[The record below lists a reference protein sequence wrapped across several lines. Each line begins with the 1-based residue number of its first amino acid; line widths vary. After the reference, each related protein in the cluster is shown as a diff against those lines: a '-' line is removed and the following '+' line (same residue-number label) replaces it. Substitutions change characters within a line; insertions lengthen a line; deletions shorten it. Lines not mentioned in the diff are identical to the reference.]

1 MKVLEA
7 CEEELVCELSTVNAV
22 EMCKAFF
29 QACVITRDM
38 SDNFTSL
45 DHSRL
50 EPQLQI
56 RYLLRLVRMN
66 IKTDVTA
73 WGKFLI
79 LLAVLER
86 ISTTLIKKLKKP
98 MPQINE
104 GPTEVSETTSSSTDT
119 AGADASVEEEIVL
132 SHGDVGLVTELLVP
146 ISHKWEVIS
155 ISLGFQQYDI
165 ANFRKDDNKFSLS
178 NSIGCWIS
186 RDSNPTL
193 KKLMHALKSR
203 LVGAGRMAMDLE
215 KGFKEA
221 KKQSDNTKKREQ
233 FKTEQSSNFSD
244 TTLSFTISKTSYH
257 TEVADGKSTLLL
269 VQASPREA
277 ISYQWNKDGHP
288 LPNSSTY
295 SGVHDD
301 ILVVNH
307 ASQGTEGEYICC
319 VSRQGKEVCTNK
331 ITLTVLYEAAKKR
344 LINLYSAKSVIP
356 EDTWPPTASKVFINL
371 ALIKYSKDDI
381 DIIDYA
387 IRGDADDIIAKK
399 EEVEYKEVFGEYNSK
414 ELILLEGR
422 PGSGKTTLVHK
433 VIKDWAQGEVLA
445 KAKYLFFVTLRLL
458 NSEGRDETLSDLLQL
473 FYSNDEELKTTR
485 DYIEKNDGEGVCFV
499 IDGLDEYQ
507 PQNKKKSVIYKL
519 LDKTSLPRAMII
531 VSSRPSATPT
541 LKKDV
546 ITKQIEVFGFSK
558 QTIFKYIDNFKLGSS
573 PAGKLKEYLVSNP
586 NILDMCY
593 LPVHA
598 AMICFLFKYDQGCT
612 SCTQTKIY
620 EQFTRLI
627 IHRHLTRHNADTEL
641 PSLKELHGMPKKY
654 FDDLCRLAFN
664 MITDSKQVISPHELG
679 FQLSPCAGSHGDD
692 EYSLGL
698 VTVYHTIHLTGRH
711 QNYAFLHL
719 TFQEF
724 LAAYHIANLDTSQ
737 QMEIIEQYSKSKHM
751 RTVWTFYCG
760 LVNFQSG
767 LMRFKNLTKYIYSR
781 DILLLIRFGYES
793 QQLDVC
799 DEVVKHLNGSL
810 RFDYLVTPTDVLAIS
825 YVIAT
830 TSQPVTQLV
839 LSPQQNDDTL
849 KILLAPLS
857 QKNLHNLKNLGLS
870 PPIYG
875 EHLFMLINILKS
887 ATNLET
893 ITLRIKDFGPDEA
906 EGLVGQLKQLSS
918 LKSLDLRSTAAP
930 NSIHVLVKAL
940 SSLSNVP
947 TTLSFEDVDT
957 EGALALGSALQFH
970 TSTNLRELDLSNSN
984 IGPEGV
990 TGLANGLRCLT
1001 ALPRLTFENN
1011 EIRCDG
1017 FNSFWNAIQNL
1028 NSLETLHLSHNN
1040 IVDDDLKFLIHS
1052 NSLQHLT
1059 RLASLTLSRMNYGSD
1074 WSCLVELRHLT
1085 NIRYLNL
1092 SHNAINSDGAANLAC
1107 ALQYLTT
1114 LEGLCLT
1121 HNNIGRAGMTALSK
1135 GLLYLTNLYNLE
1147 LSHNDIGPADMTAL
1161 SKGLLYLTNLEK
1173 LDLSDNDIG
1182 PAGMTALSKG
1192 LLYLT
1197 NLRVLHL
1204 SHNDIDLE
1212 GAKAVITSLK
1222 GCPRLYLAFINRER
1236 KWHSSDG
1243 IVVQGLIS
1251 PDNTS
1256 AIADLVAAAEC
1267 ATTKRRLVLGFKTI
1281 DIPPKGQGIMQLAS
1295 HIISNV
1301 ISNWNYYTRY
1311 L

>member
-1 MKVLEA
+1 MSSLLPNEDYLVKVLEA
-7 CEEELVCELSTVNAV
+7 CEEELVCELSSVNAM

-29 QACVITRDM
+29 QACVITSDM
-38 SDNFTSL
+38 CDNFTSL

-56 RYLLRLVRMN
+56 RYLLRLVLMN

-73 WGKFLI
+73 WGKFLV
-79 LLAVLER
+79 LLDTLGG
-86 ISTTLIKKLKKP
+86 ISTTLMGKLKKP

-104 GPTEVSETTSSSTDT
+104 GPTEISESDSSSTDT
-119 AGADASVEEEIVL
+119 ACADASVEEEIVL

-146 ISHKWEVIS
+146 ISHKWEGIS
-155 ISLGFQQYDI
+155 ISLGFQENDRD
-165 ANFRKDDNKFSLS
+165 NFRSNDNKISLS

-193 KKLMHALKSR
+193 KKLMQVVSSE
-203 LVGAGRMAMDLE
+203 LVGAGRVAVDLE

-221 KKQSDNTKKREQ
+221 KKQSDNAKKQERY
-233 FKTEQSSNFSD
+233 KTAQSTSFND
-244 TTLSFTISKTSYH
+244 TTLFTICKTSYH

-277 ISYQWNKDGHP
+277 VSYQWKKADQP

-307 ASQGTEGEYICC
+307 ASQGTEGEYTCC
-319 VSRQGKEVCTNK
+319 VSRQGNEVCTNK
-331 ITLTVLYEAAKKR
+331 IILTVLYEAAKKL
-344 LINLYSAKSVIP
+344 LINLYSAKHVIP

-371 ALIKYSKDDI
+371 ALIKSSKDSM

-399 EEVEYKEVFGEYNSK
+399 EKVEYKQVFGEYNSK

-433 VIKDWAQGEVLA
+433 VIKDWAESEVLA

-458 NSEGRDETLSDLLQL
+458 NSEGRDETLSDLLEL
-473 FYSNDEELKTTR
+473 FYSNDEELKTMTDCIKR
-485 DYIEKNDGEGVCFV
+485 NDGEGLCFV

-507 PQNKKKSVIYKL
+507 PQNKKKSAIYKL

-546 ITKQIEVFGFSK
+546 ITKRIEVFGFNK
-558 QTIFKYIDNFKLGSS
+558 QQIFEYIDNFQFGSS
-573 PAGKLKEYLVSNP
+573 PACKLKEYLLSNP

-598 AMICFLFKYDQGCT
+598 AMICFLFRYDQGCT

-627 IHRHLTRHNADTEL
+627 IHRHLTRHNAGTEL
-641 PSLKELHGMPKKY
+641 PSLKELHGIPKKY

-664 MITDSKQVISPHELG
+664 MTTDSKQVISHHELG
-679 FQLSPCAGSHGDD
+679 FQMSPCAGSHGDD

-698 VTVYHTIHLTGRH
+698 VTVHYTIHLTGRH

-737 QMEIIEQYSKSKHM
+737 QMEIIGRYSKSRHM

-760 LVNFQSG
+760 LINFQSG
-767 LMRFKNLTKYIYSR
+767 LMRFKKLIKTYRRKIFFVRSNE
-781 DILLLIRFGYES
+781 LLPIRCGYES

-799 DEVVKHLNGSL
+799 DEVVKHVNGKLSFTNL
-810 RFDYLVTPTDVLAIS
+810 LTPTDLLAIG

-830 TSQPVTQLV
+830 TSQPVTT
-839 LSPQQNDDTL
+839 LSLHSLQCDDAL
-849 KILLAPLS
+849 KILLEPLS
-857 QKNLHNLKNLGLS
+857 QKILHNLKYLRLF

-875 EHLFMLINILKS
+875 KEMFMLINSLKS

-906 EGLVGQLKQLSS
+906 EYLVVQLKQLSS
-918 LKSLDLRSTAAP
+918 LRTLDLRSTAAP

-940 SSLSNVP
+940 SSLSNEP
-947 TTLSFEDVDT
+947 EITLSFEDVDT

-970 TSTNLRELDLSNSN
+970 TSTNLYQLKLSNSN

-990 TGLANGLRCLT
+990 TGLASGLRCLT
-1001 ALPRLTFENN
+1001 ALSKLTLEKN

-1017 FNSFWNAIQNL
+1017 FNSLWDGIRYL
-1028 NSLETLHLSHNN
+1028 NSLKMLRLLHNN
-1040 IVDDDLKFLIHS
+1040 IVNDDIKLLA

-1059 RLASLTLSRMNYGSD
+1059 RLSDLTLSHMNYGGG

-1085 NIRYLNL
+1085 NISELDL
-1092 SHNAINSDGAANLAC
+1092 SHNDINSDGAASLAYALRYLATIQRLNLS
-1107 ALQYLTT
+1107 Y
-1114 LEGLCLT
+1114 
-1121 HNNIGRAGMTALSK
+1121 NNIGP
-1135 GLLYLTNLYNLE
+1135 
-1147 LSHNDIGPADMTAL
+1147 D
-1161 SKGLLYLTNLEK
+1161 
-1173 LDLSDNDIG
+1173 
-1182 PAGMTALSKG
+1182 GMTALSKG

-1197 NLRVLHL
+1197 NLRRLDL

-1212 GAKAVITSLK
+1212 GAKTVITSLK
-1222 GCPRLYLAFINRER
+1222 GCHHLDLAIINTEDGWHLRHEIIVRE
-1236 KWHSSDG
+1236 
-1243 IVVQGLIS
+1243 
-1251 PDNTS
+1251 
-1256 AIADLVAAAEC
+1256 
-1267 ATTKRRLVLGFKTI
+1267 TTKRTLDLGFKII
-1281 DIPPKGQGIMQLAS
+1281 DIPAKRQIHGLFS
-1295 HIISNV
+1295 KLNRLFSKYHTL
-1301 ISNWNYYTRY
+1301 Y
-1311 L
+1311 

>member
-1 MKVLEA
+1 MSSLLPDEDYLVNVLEA
-7 CEEELVCELSTVNAV
+7 CEEELVCELSSVNAM

-29 QACVITRDM
+29 QKSVITRDM
-38 SDNFTSL
+38 CDNFTSL

-73 WGKFLI
+73 WSKFLI
-79 LLAVLER
+79 LLAILGG
-86 ISTTLIKKLKKP
+86 ISTTLMKKLKKP

-104 GPTEVSETTSSSTDT
+104 GPTEISETTSSSTVTAGADASVET

-132 SHGDVGLVTELLVP
+132 SHGDVGLVTELLDP
-146 ISHKWEVIS
+146 ISHKWERIS
-155 ISLGFQQYDI
+155 ISLGFQENDRD
-165 ANFRKDDNKFSLS
+165 NFRSDDNKISL
-178 NSIGCWIS
+178 NKSIGCWIS
-186 RDSNPTL
+186 GDSNPTL
-193 KKLMHALKSR
+193 KKLMQVVSSK
-203 LVGAGRMAMDLE
+203 LVGAGRVAVDLE

-221 KKQSDNTKKREQ
+221 KKQSNNAKKQEP
-233 FKTEQSSNFSD
+233 FKTAQSTSFSNA
-244 TTLSFTISKTSYH
+244 TLFTISKTSYH

-277 ISYQWNKDGHP
+277 MSYQWKKDSQT

-301 ILVVNH
+301 ILVTH
-307 ASQGTEGEYICC
+307 ASQGTEGEYTCC

-344 LINLYSAKSVIP
+344 LINLYLAKSVIP
-356 EDTWPPTASKVFINL
+356 EDTWPPTVSNVFINL
-371 ALIKYSKDDI
+371 ALIKSSKDCM
-381 DIIDYA
+381 DIIDYS

-399 EEVEYKEVFGEYNSK
+399 KKVEYKEVFGEYNSK

-433 VIKDWAQGEVLA
+433 VIKDWAEGEVLT

-458 NSEGRDETLSDLLQL
+458 NSEGRDETLSDLLGL
-473 FYSNDEELKTTR
+473 LYFDDEELKTMTDCIKR
-485 DYIEKNDGEGVCFV
+485 NDGEGVCFV

-546 ITKQIEVFGFSK
+546 ITKRIEVFGFSEK
-558 QTIFKYIDNFKLGSS
+558 QIFEYIDNFQFGSS
-573 PAGKLKEYLVSNP
+573 PARKLKEYLTSNP

-598 AMICFLFKYDQGCT
+598 AMICFLFRYDQGCT

-620 EQFTRLI
+620 EQFTQLI
-627 IHRHLTRHNADTEL
+627 IHRHLTRRNADTEL
-641 PSLKELHGMPKKY
+641 PSLKELHGIPKKY
-654 FDDLCRLAFN
+654 FDDLCHLAFK
-664 MITDSKQVISPHELG
+664 MTTDSKQVISHHELG
-679 FQLSPCAGSHGDD
+679 FQMSPCAGSHGDD

-737 QMEIIEQYSKSKHM
+737 QIKIIEQYSDIHM

-760 LVNFQSG
+760 LINFQSG
-767 LMRFKNLTKYIYSR
+767 LMRFKKLTKYYSHISYLMR
-781 DILLLIRFGYES
+781 DALCLIRYGYES

-799 DEVVKHLNGSL
+799 DEVVKHLNGEL
-810 RFDYLVTPTDVLAIS
+810 QFYTLLTPTDLLAIG

-830 TSQPVTQLV
+830 SSQPVTN
-839 LSPQQNDDTL
+839 LSLFSLQYDDTL
-849 KILLAPLS
+849 KLLLAQLS
-857 QKNLHNLKNLGLS
+857 EKNLHNLNTLDIYS
-870 PPIYG
+870 PIYG
-875 EHLFMLINILKS
+875 KHLFMLINILKS
-887 ATNLET
+887 ATNLDN
-893 ITLRIKDFGPDEA
+893 IALRIKDFGRDEA
-906 EGLVGQLKQLSS
+906 ECLVGPLKQLSS
-918 LKSLDLRSTAAP
+918 LRTLNLHSTAPP
-930 NSIHVLVKAL
+930 NSIHVLVKVL
-940 SSLSNVP
+940 SSFSNEP
-947 TTLSFEDVDT
+947 KIRLSFESVDT

-970 TSTNLRELDLSNSN
+970 TSTNLCELTLGNSN

-990 TGLANGLRCLT
+990 TGLVNGLRCLT
-1001 ALPRLTFENN
+1001 ALSLLSLENN

-1017 FNSFWNAIQNL
+1017 LNSLWNGLQYL
-1028 NSLETLHLSHNN
+1028 NSLEKLHLSHHNTL
-1040 IVDDDLKFLIHS
+1040 VDDDLKFLA

-1059 RLASLTLSRMNYGSD
+1059 RLSYLSLSHMNYGSD
-1074 WSCLVELRHLT
+1074 WSGLVELRHLT
-1085 NIRYLNL
+1085 NISFLDL
-1092 SHNAINSDGAANLAC
+1092 SHNDINFDGASSLAR

-1114 LEGLCLT
+1114 LETLF
-1121 HNNIGRAGMTALSK
+1121 
-1135 GLLYLTNLYNLE
+1135 
-1147 LSHNDIGPADMTAL
+1147 LSHN
-1161 SKGLLYLTNLEK
+1161 N
-1173 LDLSDNDIG
+1173 IG

-1192 LLYLT
+1192 LPHLT
-1197 NLRVLHL
+1197 NLRDLDL
-1204 SHNDIDLE
+1204 SHNVIDLE

-1222 GCPRLYLAFINRER
+1222 GCHHLDCATINNEDG
-1236 KWHSSDG
+1236 WHLWHG
-1243 IVVQGLIS
+1243 IIVHGLIS

-1256 AIADLVAAAEC
+1256 AITDLVAAAEC
-1267 ATTKRRLVLGFKTI
+1267 EETKRKLDLGFKII
-1281 DIPPKGQGIMQLAS
+1281 DIPPKRQIHRSYSKHCTLF
-1295 HIISNV
+1295 
-1301 ISNWNYYTRY
+1301 
-1311 L
+1311 

>member
-1 MKVLEA
+1 MSSLLPNEDYLVKVLEA
-7 CEEELVCELSTVNAV
+7 CEEELVCELSSVNAV
-22 EMCKAFF
+22 EMCKGFF

-38 SDNFTSL
+38 CDNFTSL

-73 WGKFLI
+73 WGKFLV
-79 LLAVLER
+79 LLDTLGG
-86 ISTTLIKKLKKP
+86 ISNTLMEKLKKP
-98 MPQINE
+98 MPQINK
-104 GPTEVSETTSSSTDT
+104 GPTEISETNSSPTDT

-132 SHGDVGLVTELLVP
+132 SHGNVGLVTELLVP
-146 ISHKWEVIS
+146 ISHKWEGIS
-155 ISLGFQQYDI
+155 ISLGFQENDRES
-165 ANFRKDDNKFSLS
+165 FRSDDNKISLS

-193 KKLMHALKSR
+193 KKLMQAVSSK
-203 LVGAGRMAMDLE
+203 LVGAGRVAVDLE

-221 KKQSDNTKKREQ
+221 KKQSDNAKKQER
-233 FKTEQSSNFSD
+233 FKTAQSTSFSD
-244 TTLSFTISKTSYH
+244 TTLSITICKTSYH

-277 ISYQWNKDGHP
+277 VSYQWKKDSQT

-307 ASQGTEGEYICC
+307 ASQGTEGEYTCC

-331 ITLTVLYEAAKKR
+331 ITLTVLYEVAKKR
-344 LINLYSAKSVIP
+344 LINLYSAKSLIP
-356 EDTWPPTASKVFINL
+356 EDTWPPTVSNVFINL
-371 ALIKYSKDDI
+371 ALIKSSKDCMDN
-381 DIIDYA
+381 IDYA

-399 EEVEYKEVFGEYNSK
+399 ERVEYKEVFGEYNSK
-414 ELILLEGR
+414 ELILLDGR

-433 VIKDWAQGEVLA
+433 VIKDWAEGEVLA

-458 NSEGRDETLSDLLQL
+458 NSEGRDETLSDLLEL
-473 FYSNDEELKTTR
+473 FYSDDEELKTMTDCIKR
-485 DYIEKNDGEGVCFV
+485 NDGEGVCFV

-519 LDKTSLPRAMII
+519 LDKNSLPRAMII

-546 ITKQIEVFGFSK
+546 VTKRIEVFGFSK
-558 QTIFKYIDNFKLGSS
+558 QQIFEYINNFEFGSS
-573 PAGKLKEYLVSNP
+573 PACKLKEYLLSNP

-598 AMICFLFKYDQGCT
+598 AMICFLFRYVQGCT

-620 EQFTRLI
+620 EQFTQLI
-627 IHRHLTRHNADTEL
+627 IHRHLTRSNADTEL
-641 PSLKELHGMPKKY
+641 PSLKELHGIPKKY
-654 FDDLCRLAFN
+654 FDDLCHLAFK
-664 MITDSKQVISPHELG
+664 MTTDSKQVISHHELG
-679 FQLSPCAGSHGDD
+679 FQMSPCAGSHGDD

-760 LVNFQSG
+760 LINFQFG
-767 LMRFKNLTKYIYSR
+767 IMRFKKLIKTYR
-781 DILLLIRFGYES
+781 DELLVMRYGYES
-793 QQLDVC
+793 QQVDVC

-810 RFDYLVTPTDVLAIS
+810 KFYTLLTPTDLLAIC

-830 TSQPVTQLV
+830 TSQPVTT
-839 LSPQQNDDTL
+839 LSLYSLQYDDTL
-849 KILLAPLS
+849 KILLAQLS
-857 QKNLHNLKNLGLS
+857 EKTIHNLLYLNLS
-870 PPIYG
+870 SPIYG

-893 ITLRIKDFGPDEA
+893 ISLRIKDFGPDEA

-918 LKSLDLRSTAAP
+918 LRSLSLISTAAP

-940 SSLSNVP
+940 SSLSNEP
-947 TTLSFEDVDT
+947 TITLSFQDVDT
-957 EGALALGSALQFH
+957 EGALALGSALQLH
-970 TSTNLRELDLSNSN
+970 TSTNLYRLYLINSN

-990 TGLANGLRCLT
+990 TGLANGLQCLT
-1001 ALPRLTFENN
+1001 KLSYLSLQNN

-1017 FNSFWNAIQNL
+1017 FNSLWNGLQYL
-1028 NSLETLHLSHNN
+1028 NSLNILGLSHNN
-1040 IVDDDLKFLIHS
+1040 IVDDDIKLLA

-1059 RLASLTLSRMNYGSD
+1059 RLTSLTLSDMNYGSD
-1074 WSCLVELRHLT
+1074 WTCLVELRHLT
-1085 NIRYLNL
+1085 NLKYLDL
-1092 SHNAINSDGAANLAC
+1092 SHNEINSDGAASLAC
-1107 ALQYLTT
+1107 ALPYLTT
-1114 LEGLCLT
+1114 LEKLSLS
-1121 HNNIGRAGMTALSK
+1121 HNNIGPDGMTALSK
-1135 GLLYLTNLYNLE
+1135 GLLYLT
-1147 LSHNDIGPADMTAL
+1147 T
-1161 SKGLLYLTNLEK
+1161 LTR
-1173 LDLSDNDIG
+1173 LD
-1182 PAGMTALSKG
+1182 
-1192 LLYLT
+1192 
-1197 NLRVLHL
+1197 L

-1212 GAKAVITSLK
+1212 GAKVVITSLK
-1222 GCPRLYLAFINRER
+1222 GCHHLDYAIINTEDER
-1236 KWHSSDG
+1236 YQG
-1243 IVVQGLIS
+1243 PAIIVHDLIS

-1256 AIADLVAAAEC
+1256 AIADLVAATEC
-1267 ATTKRRLVLGFKTI
+1267 ETTKRALHLGFKTI
-1281 DIPPKGQGIMQLAS
+1281 DIPAKKQ
-1295 HIISNV
+1295 V
-1301 ISNWNYYTRY
+1301 
-1311 L
+1311 

>member
-1 MKVLEA
+1 MSSLLPNEDYLVKVLEA
-7 CEEELVCELSTVNAV
+7 CEEELVCELSSVNAAD
-22 EMCKAFF
+22 MCKAFF

-38 SDNFTSL
+38 CDNFTSL

-50 EPQLQI
+50 EQQLQI

-73 WGKFLI
+73 WGKFLV
-79 LLAVLER
+79 LLDTLGG
-86 ISTTLIKKLKKP
+86 ISTTLMEKLKKP

-104 GPTEVSETTSSSTDT
+104 GPTEISETNSSPTDT

-146 ISHKWEVIS
+146 ISHEWEGTA
-155 ISLGFQQYDI
+155 ISLGFLKHDRE
-165 ANFRKDDNKFSLS
+165 NFRSNDNKISLS
-178 NSIGCWIS
+178 NSIECWIS
-186 RDSNPTL
+186 RDLNPTL
-193 KKLMHALKSR
+193 KKLTQVVSSK
-203 LVGAGRMAMDLE
+203 LVGAGRVAVGLE

-221 KKQSDNTKKREQ
+221 KKQSDNAKKQ
-233 FKTEQSSNFSD
+233 IPFKTAQSTSFSD
-244 TTLSFTISKTSYH
+244 TNLSISKTSYH
-257 TEVADGKSTLLL
+257 TEVDDGKSTLLL

-277 ISYQWNKDGHP
+277 VSYQWKKDDQP

-307 ASQGTEGEYICC
+307 AIQGTEGEYTCC

-331 ITLTVLYEAAKKR
+331 ITLTVLYDAAKKR
-344 LINLYSAKSVIP
+344 LLNLYSANRVIP
-356 EDTWPPTASKVFINL
+356 EDTWPPTVSKVFINL
-371 ALIKYSKDDI
+371 ALIKSSKDCM

-387 IRGDADDIIAKK
+387 IRGDADDIISKTVK
-399 EEVEYKEVFGEYNSK
+399 VEYKEVFGEYNSK

-433 VIKDWAQGEVLA
+433 VIKDWAKGEVLT

-458 NSEGRDETLSDLLQL
+458 NSEGRDETLPDLLGL
-473 FYSNDEELKTTR
+473 FYSNNEELITTR
-485 DYIEKNDGEGVCFV
+485 DCIEKNDGESVCFV

-546 ITKQIEVFGFSK
+546 VTKRIEVFGFSK
-558 QTIFKYIDNFKLGSS
+558 QQIFEYIDNFQFGSS
-573 PAGKLKEYLVSNP
+573 PADKLKEYLASNP

-598 AMICFLFKYDQGCT
+598 AMICFLFRYDQGCT

-620 EQFTRLI
+620 EQFTLLI
-627 IHRHLTRHNADTEL
+627 IHRHLTRRNADTEL
-641 PSLKELHGMPKKY
+641 PSLKELHGIPKKY
-654 FDDLCRLAFN
+654 FDDLCCLAFN
-664 MITDSKQVISPHELG
+664 MTTDSKQVISSHELG

-737 QMEIIEQYSKSKHM
+737 QMEIIEQYSESKHM
-751 RTVWTFYCG
+751 CTVWTFYCG
-760 LVNFQSG
+760 LIYFQSG
-767 LMRFKNLTKYIYSR
+767 LMRFKKLIHSFIIFMNEE
-781 DILLLIRFGYES
+781 LLLHYGYES
-793 QQLDVC
+793 QQVDVC
-799 DEVVKHLNGSL
+799 DEVVKHLNGEL
-810 RFDYLVTPTDVLAIS
+810 KFNHLLTPTDILAIG

-830 TSQPVTQLV
+830 TSQPVTV
-839 LSPQQNDDTL
+839 LSLCSLQCDTL

-857 QKNLHNLKNLGLS
+857 QKKLHNMKCLDLS
-870 PPIYG
+870 SPIYG
-875 EHLFMLINILKS
+875 KEMFMLVNILNS

-893 ITLRIKDFGPDEA
+893 IILRIKDFGPDEA
-906 EGLVGQLKQLSS
+906 EGLVGPLKQLSS
-918 LKSLDLRSTAAP
+918 LCSLDLHSTAAP
-930 NSIHVLVKAL
+930 NSIHVLVEAL
-940 SSLSNVP
+940 SSLSNEP
-947 TTLSFEDVDT
+947 TITLSFEDVDT
-957 EGALALGSALQFH
+957 EGALALGSALRFH
-970 TSTNLRELDLSNSN
+970 TSTNLYGLNLSNSN

-990 TGLANGLRCLT
+990 TGLVNSLRCLT
-1001 ALPRLTFENN
+1001 AFNNLTLNNN

-1017 FNSFWNAIQNL
+1017 FNSLWNGLQYL

-1040 IVDDDLKFLIHS
+1040 IVDDDIKFLAI
-1052 NSLQHLT
+1052 SLQHLT
-1059 RLASLTLSRMNYGSD
+1059 RLSFLTLSHMNFGSD
-1074 WSCLVELRHLT
+1074 WSCLVQLRHLT
-1085 NIRYLNL
+1085 NLVDLDL
-1092 SHNAINSDGAANLAC
+1092 SHNDINSDGAASLAC

-1114 LEGLCLT
+1114 LL
-1121 HNNIGRAGMTALSK
+1121 NLS
-1135 GLLYLTNLYNLE
+1135 
-1147 LSHNDIGPADMTAL
+1147 LSHN
-1161 SKGLLYLTNLEK
+1161 N
-1173 LDLSDNDIG
+1173 IG

-1197 NLRVLHL
+1197 NLKILNL
-1204 SHNDIDLE
+1204 SHNNIDLE

-1222 GCPRLYLAFINRER
+1222 GCHHLACDNINNEHEGYRGT
-1236 KWHSSDG
+1236 G
-1243 IVVQGLIS
+1243 IFLHDLIS

-1256 AIADLVAAAEC
+1256 AIADLVAATEC
-1267 ATTKRRLVLGFKTI
+1267 EEYWTWVTREYAFHQI
-1281 DIPPKGQGIMQLAS
+1281 DQS
-1295 HIISNV
+1295 
-1301 ISNWNYYTRY
+1301 RY
-1311 L
+1311 LAANIARYFYVKSN

>member
-1 MKVLEA
+1 MSSLLPNEDYLVKVLEA
-7 CEEELVCELSTVNAV
+7 CEEELVCELSSVNAV
-22 EMCKAFF
+22 EMCKGFF

-38 SDNFTSL
+38 CDNFTSL

-56 RYLLRLVRMN
+56 RYLLRLVHMN
-66 IKTDVTA
+66 IKTDVTT
-73 WGKFLI
+73 WGKFLV
-79 LLAVLER
+79 LLDTLGG
-86 ISTTLIKKLKKP
+86 ISNTLMKKLKKP

-104 GPTEVSETTSSSTDT
+104 GPTEISETSTDT

-146 ISHKWEVIS
+146 ISHKWEGIS
-155 ISLGFQQYDI
+155 ISLGFQENDRD
-165 ANFRKDDNKFSLS
+165 NFRSNDNKISLS

-193 KKLMHALKSR
+193 KKLMQVVSSK
-203 LVGAGRMAMDLE
+203 LVGAGRVAMDLE
-215 KGFKEA
+215 KGFKES
-221 KKQSDNTKKREQ
+221 KKQSDNAKKQEP
-233 FKTEQSSNFSD
+233 FKTAQSTSFSD
-244 TTLSFTISKTSYH
+244 TTLFTICKTSYH

-277 ISYQWNKDGHP
+277 VSYQWKKDDQP

-307 ASQGTEGEYICC
+307 ASQGTEGEYTCC

-344 LINLYSAKSVIP
+344 LINLYLAKSIIP
-356 EDTWPPTASKVFINL
+356 EDTWPPTVSKVFINL
-371 ALIKYSKDDI
+371 ALIKSSKDCM

-387 IRGDADDIIAKK
+387 IRGVADDIIAKK
-399 EEVEYKEVFGEYNSK
+399 ERVEYKEVFDEYNSK

-422 PGSGKTTLVHK
+422 PGSGKTTLVRK
-433 VIKDWAQGEVLA
+433 VIKDWAEGEVLA

-458 NSEGRDETLSDLLQL
+458 NSEGRDETLSDLLEL
-473 FYSNDEELKTTR
+473 FYSDDEELKTMTDCIKR
-485 DYIEKNDGEGVCFV
+485 NDGEGVCFV

-546 ITKQIEVFGFSK
+546 ITKRIEVFGFSEK
-558 QTIFKYIDNFKLGSS
+558 QIFEYIDNFQFGSS
-573 PAGKLKEYLVSNP
+573 PARKLKEYLTSNP

-598 AMICFLFKYDQGCT
+598 AMICFLFRYDQGCT
-612 SCTQTKIY
+612 LCTQTKIY

-627 IHRHLTRHNADTEL
+627 IHRHLTRRNADTEL
-641 PSLKELHGMPKKY
+641 PSLKELHGIPKKY
-654 FDDLCRLAFN
+654 FDDLCHLAFN
-664 MITDSKQVISPHELG
+664 MTTDSKQVISHHELG
-679 FQLSPCAGSHGDD
+679 FQMSLCAGSHGDD

-737 QMEIIEQYSKSKHM
+737 QMEIIEQYSESKHM

-760 LVNFQSG
+760 LINFQSG
-767 LMRFKNLTKYIYSR
+767 LMRFKKLIKTYRN
-781 DILLLIRFGYES
+781 DLLPIHYGYES
-793 QQLDVC
+793 QQPDVC
-799 DEVVKHLNGSL
+799 DEVVKQLNGSL
-810 RFDYLVTPTDVLAIS
+810 KFYTLLTPTDVLAIG

-830 TSQPVTQLV
+830 TSQPVTK
-839 LSPQQNDDTL
+839 LSLYSLYDDTL
-849 KILLAPLS
+849 KILLAQQS
-857 QKNLHNLKNLGLS
+857 EKTIHNLKDLNLS
-870 PPIYG
+870 SPIYG
-875 EHLFMLINILKS
+875 KQLLMLINILKS
-887 ATNLET
+887 ATNLENIELGT
-893 ITLRIKDFGPDEA
+893 MDFGPDEA

-918 LKSLDLRSTAAP
+918 LGSLHLHPTAAP

-940 SSLSNVP
+940 SSLSNEP
-947 TTLSFEDVDT
+947 EITLSFEDVDT
-957 EGALALGSALQFH
+957 EGALALGSALQLH
-970 TSTNLRELDLSNSN
+970 TSTHLCELYLSDSN

-1001 ALPRLTFENN
+1001 ALSHLHLENN

-1017 FNSFWNAIQNL
+1017 FNSLWNGLQYL
-1028 NSLETLHLSHNN
+1028 NSLNWLFLSHNN
-1040 IVDDDLKFLIHS
+1040 IVDDDIKFLA

-1059 RLASLTLSRMNYGSD
+1059 RLHYLTLSHMNYGSG
-1074 WSCLVELRHLT
+1074 WSCLVELQHLT
-1085 NIRYLNL
+1085 SIRKLDL
-1092 SHNAINSDGAANLAC
+1092 SHNDINSDGAASLAR
-1107 ALQYLTT
+1107 ALQYLTI
-1114 LEGLCLT
+1114 LEDLSIS
-1121 HNNIGRAGMTALSK
+1121 HNN
-1135 GLLYLTNLYNLE
+1135 
-1147 LSHNDIGPADMTAL
+1147 
-1161 SKGLLYLTNLEK
+1161 
-1173 LDLSDNDIG
+1173 IG

-1197 NLRVLHL
+1197 ELRWLDL

-1222 GCPRLYLAFINRER
+1222 GCHCLDMVSSILKMRSIESLELLYVILFL
-1236 KWHSSDG
+1236 
-1243 IVVQGLIS
+1243 LIILLLLL
-1251 PDNTS
+1251 T
-1256 AIADLVAAAEC
+1256 
-1267 ATTKRRLVLGFKTI
+1267 
-1281 DIPPKGQGIMQLAS
+1281 
-1295 HIISNV
+1295 
-1301 ISNWNYYTRY
+1301 
-1311 L
+1311 

>member
-1 MKVLEA
+1 MSSLLPDEDYLVKLLEA
-7 CEEELVCELSTVNAV
+7 CEEELVCELSSVNAV

-29 QACVITRDM
+29 QACVITSDM
-38 SDNFTSL
+38 SDNFHSL

-73 WGKFLI
+73 WGKFLT
-79 LLAVLER
+79 LLAILGG
-86 ISTTLIKKLKKP
+86 ISTTLMEKLKTP

-104 GPTEVSETTSSSTDT
+104 GPTEITETDSSSTDT

-132 SHGDVGLVTELLVP
+132 SHDDVGLVTELLVP
-146 ISHKWEVIS
+146 ISHKWEGIS
-155 ISLGFQQYDI
+155 ISLGFQENDRD
-165 ANFRKDDNKFSLS
+165 NFRSDDNKISLS

-193 KKLMHALKSR
+193 KKLMQVVSSQ
-203 LVGAGRMAMDLE
+203 LVGAGRVAVDLE

-221 KKQSDNTKKREQ
+221 KKQSDNAKKQER
-233 FKTEQSSNFSD
+233 FKIAQSTSFSD
-244 TTLSFTISKTSYH
+244 TTLFTICKTSYH

-277 ISYQWNKDGHP
+277 VSYQWKKDSQP

-295 SGVHDD
+295 SGVYDD

-307 ASQGTEGEYICC
+307 ACQGTEGEYTCC

-344 LINLYSAKSVIP
+344 LINLYLAKSVIP

-371 ALIKYSKDDI
+371 ALIKSSKDCM

-399 EEVEYKEVFGEYNSK
+399 EKVEYKQVFGEYNSK
-414 ELILLEGR
+414 EVILLEGR

-433 VIKDWAQGEVLA
+433 VIKDWAEGEVLA
-445 KAKYLFFVTLRLL
+445 KAKYLLFVTLRLL
-458 NSEGRDETLSDLLQL
+458 NSEGRDETLSDLLGL
-473 FYSNDEELKTTR
+473 FYSDDEELKIMTDCIKR
-485 DYIEKNDGEGVCFV
+485 NDGEGVCFV

-541 LKKDV
+541 FKKDV
-546 ITKQIEVFGFSK
+546 VTKRIEVFGFSK
-558 QTIFKYIDNFKLGSS
+558 QQIFEYIDNFQFGSS
-573 PAGKLKEYLVSNP
+573 SAGKLKEYLTSNP

-593 LPVHA
+593 LPVLA
-598 AMICFLFKYDQGCT
+598 AMICFLFRYDQGCT

-627 IHRHLTRHNADTEL
+627 IHRHLTRRNADTEL
-641 PSLKELHGMPKKY
+641 PSLKELHGIPKKY

-664 MITDSKQVISPHELG
+664 MTTDSKQVISHHELG
-679 FQLSPCAGSHGDD
+679 FQLSPCAGSHGDN

-724 LAAYHIANLDTSQ
+724 LAAYHIANLDTCQ
-737 QMEIIEQYSKSKHM
+737 QMEIIEQYSESKHM
-751 RTVWTFYCG
+751 CTVWTFYCG
-760 LVNFQSG
+760 LIDFQSG
-767 LMRFKNLTKYIYSR
+767 LMRFKNLIKPYTDTYR
-781 DILLLIRFGYES
+781 DSCIHTSLLMRYGYES

-799 DEVVKHLNGSL
+799 DEVVKHLNGIL
-810 RFDYLVTPTDVLAIS
+810 AFHDLTTPTDLLAVS
-825 YVIAT
+825 YIVST
-830 TSQPVTQLV
+830 SSQPFTRLSVTSLQY
-839 LSPQQNDDTL
+839 DDTL
-849 KILLAPLS
+849 KNLLVQLS
-857 QKNLHNLKNLGLS
+857 EKNLHNLKYLRLS

-875 EHLFMLINILKS
+875 KEMFMLINILKS

-893 ITLRIKDFGPDEA
+893 ISLTINDFGPDEA
-906 EGLVGQLKQLSS
+906 EGLVGPLKQLSS
-918 LKSLDLRSTAAP
+918 LGSLRLYSTAAP

-940 SSLSNVP
+940 SSLSNK
-947 TTLSFEDVDT
+947 TSIQLYFEDVDT
-957 EGALALGSALQFH
+957 EGALALGSALQLH
-970 TSTNLRELDLSNSN
+970 TSTDLWSLSLSNSN

-990 TGLANGLRCLT
+990 TGLENGLRCLT
-1001 ALPRLTFENN
+1001 ALSCLGLNNN

-1017 FNSFWNAIQNL
+1017 FNSLWNAIRYL
-1028 NSLETLHLSHNN
+1028 NSLKELYLSQNN
-1040 IVDDDLKFLIHS
+1040 IVDDDTKLLAKSF
-1052 NSLQHLT
+1052 QHLT
-1059 RLASLTLSRMNYGSD
+1059 RLTTLTLSHMNLGSD
-1074 WSCLVELRHLT
+1074 WSGLVE
-1085 NIRYLNL
+1085 
-1092 SHNAINSDGAANLAC
+1092 
-1107 ALQYLTT
+1107 LQYLTT
-1114 LEGLCLT
+1114 LE
-1121 HNNIGRAGMTALSK
+1121 NLS
-1135 GLLYLTNLYNLE
+1135 
-1147 LSHNDIGPADMTAL
+1147 LSHN
-1161 SKGLLYLTNLEK
+1161 N
-1173 LDLSDNDIG
+1173 IG

-1197 NLRVLHL
+1197 NLTVLDL

-1222 GCPRLYLAFINRER
+1222 GCHHLLYANINNEEE
-1236 KWHSSDG
+1236 WFPETG
-1243 IVVQGLIS
+1243 IIVHDLIS
-1251 PDNTS
+1251 PDNTT

-1267 ATTKRRLVLGFKTI
+1267 ETTKRTLNLGFKII
-1281 DIPPKGQGIMQLAS
+1281 DIPAKRQ
-1295 HIISNV
+1295 V
-1301 ISNWNYYTRY
+1301 
-1311 L
+1311 

>member
-1 MKVLEA
+1 MSSVLPNEDYLVKVLEA
-7 CEEELVCELSTVNAV
+7 CEEELVCELSSVNAV

-38 SDNFTSL
+38 CDNFTSL

-73 WGKFLI
+73 WDKFLD
-79 LLAVLER
+79 LLAVLGG
-86 ISTTLIKKLKKP
+86 ISTTLMKKLKKP

-104 GPTEVSETTSSSTDT
+104 GPTEISETTSSSSNT

-146 ISHKWEVIS
+146 ISHKWEGIS
-155 ISLGFQQYDI
+155 ISLGFQEHDI
-165 ANFRKDDNKFSLS
+165 ANFRKDDNKISLS

-186 RDSNPTL
+186 RYSNPTL
-193 KKLMHALKSR
+193 NKLMQVVSSK
-203 LVGAGRMAMDLE
+203 LVGAGRVAVDLE
-215 KGFKEA
+215 KGFKESKEQSDNA
-221 KKQSDNTKKREQ
+221 KKQEP
-233 FKTEQSSNFSD
+233 FKTAQSTSFSD
-244 TTLSFTISKTSYH
+244 TTLYFTISKTSYH

-301 ILVVNH
+301 ILVVTH
-307 ASQGTEGEYICC
+307 ASQGTEGEYTCC

-356 EDTWPPTASKVFINL
+356 EDTWPPTVSKVFINL

-381 DIIDYA
+381 DIIDYS

-399 EEVEYKEVFGEYNSK
+399 EKVEYKEVFGEYNSK

-433 VIKDWAQGEVLA
+433 VIKDWAEGEVLT

-519 LDKTSLPRAMII
+519 LDKTSLPQAMII

-541 LKKDV
+541 FKKDV

-573 PAGKLKEYLVSNP
+573 PACKLKEYLVSNP

-593 LPVHA
+593 LPIHT
-598 AMICFLFKYDQGCT
+598 AMICFLFRYDQGCT
-612 SCTQTKIY
+612 SCMQTKIY
-620 EQFTRLI
+620 EQFTQLI

-654 FDDLCRLAFN
+654 YDDLCRLAFN
-664 MITDSKQVISPHELG
+664 MTTDSKQVISHLELG
-679 FQLSPCAGSHGDD
+679 YKLSPCAGSHGDD

-737 QMEIIEQYSKSKHM
+737 QIEIIEQYSESEHM

-760 LVNFQSG
+760 LVNFQFGLTRFKKLIKSCTNPAL
-767 LMRFKNLTKYIYSR
+767 LMRY
-781 DILLLIRFGYES
+781 GYES

-799 DEVVKHLNGSL
+799 DEVVKHLNGEQ
-810 RFDYLVTPTDVLAIS
+810 RFFHLTPTDVLAIS

-849 KILLAPLS
+849 IKILLAQQS
-857 QKNLHNLKNLGLS
+857 QKNLHNMNKLALS

-875 EHLFMLINILKS
+875 KEMFMLINILKS
-887 ATNLET
+887 ATNLFN
-893 ITLRIKDFGPDEA
+893 ISLSIKDFGPDEA

-918 LKSLDLRSTAAP
+918 LRSLDLRSTAAP
-930 NSIHVLVKAL
+930 NSIHILVKAL

-947 TTLSFEDVDT
+947 KIKLSFEDVDT

-970 TSTNLRELDLSNSN
+970 TSTHLCELDLSNSN

-990 TGLANGLRCLT
+990 TGLANGLRCVT
-1001 ALPRLTFENN
+1001 ALSNLTLDNN

-1028 NSLETLHLSHNN
+1028 NSLATLSLSHNN
-1040 IVDDDLKFLIHS
+1040 IVDDDIKFLIHS

-1059 RLASLTLSRMNYGSD
+1059 RLTSLTLSHMNYGSD

-1085 NIRYLNL
+1085 NIWTLDL
-1092 SHNAINSDGAANLAC
+1092 PHNDINSDGAASLAC

-1114 LEGLCLT
+1114 LETLF
-1121 HNNIGRAGMTALSK
+1121 
-1135 GLLYLTNLYNLE
+1135 
-1147 LSHNDIGPADMTAL
+1147 LSHN
-1161 SKGLLYLTNLEK
+1161 N
-1173 LDLSDNDIG
+1173 IG

-1192 LLYLT
+1192 LPYLT
-1197 NLRVLHL
+1197 NLKFLSL

-1222 GCPRLYLAFINRER
+1222 GCHYLFHAIINRER
-1236 KWHSSDG
+1236 TCHISEG
-1243 IVVQGLIS
+1243 IIVVHGLIS

-1267 ATTKRRLVLGFKTI
+1267 EKTKRILHLGFKII
-1281 DIPPKGQGIMQLAS
+1281 DIPPKRQGIMQLAS
-1295 HIISNV
+1295 HIISNA

>member
-1 MKVLEA
+1 MSSLLPNEDYLVKVLEA
-7 CEEELVCELSTVNAV
+7 CEEELVCELSSVNAV

-38 SDNFTSL
+38 CDNFTSL

-73 WGKFLI
+73 WGKFLD
-79 LLAVLER
+79 LLAVLGG
-86 ISTTLIKKLKKP
+86 ISTTLMKKLKTP

-104 GPTEVSETTSSSTDT
+104 GPTEISETNSSSTDT
-119 AGADASVEEEIVL
+119 AGVDASVEEEIVL

-146 ISHKWEVIS
+146 ISHKWEGIS
-155 ISLGFQQYDI
+155 ISLGFQENDRD
-165 ANFRKDDNKFSLS
+165 NFRSDDNKISLS

-186 RDSNPTL
+186 RDLNPTL
-193 KKLMHALKSR
+193 KKLTQVVSSK
-203 LVGAGRMAMDLE
+203 LVGAGRVAVDLE

-221 KKQSDNTKKREQ
+221 KKQSDNAKKQEP
-233 FKTEQSSNFSD
+233 FKAVQSSSFSD
-244 TTLSFTISKTSYH
+244 TTLSFTICKTSYH

-269 VQASPREA
+269 VQASSREA
-277 ISYQWNKDGHP
+277 VSHQWKKDGQS
-288 LPNSSTY
+288 LTNSSAY

-301 ILVVNH
+301 ILVVTH
-307 ASQGTEGEYICC
+307 AIQGTEGEYTCC

-356 EDTWPPTASKVFINL
+356 EDTWPPTVSKVFINL
-371 ALIKYSKDDI
+371 ALIKSSKDCM
-381 DIIDYA
+381 DIIDYT

-399 EEVEYKEVFGEYNSK
+399 ERVEYKQVFGEYNSK

-433 VIKDWAQGEVLA
+433 VIKDWVEGEVLA

-458 NSEGRDETLSDLLQL
+458 NSEGRDETLSDLLGL
-473 FYSNDEELKTTR
+473 FYSNGEELKVTR
-485 DYIEKNDGEGVCFV
+485 DYIEENDGEGVCFV

-507 PQNKKKSVIYKL
+507 PQNEKSVIYKL

-546 ITKQIEVFGFSK
+546 VTKRIEVFGFSE
-558 QTIFKYIDNFKLGSS
+558 QQIFEYIDSFPFGSS
-573 PAGKLKEYLVSNP
+573 PTCKLKEYLVSNP

-598 AMICFLFKYDQGCT
+598 AMICFLFRYDQGCT
-612 SCTQTKIY
+612 SCTQTNIY
-620 EQFTRLI
+620 EQFTPLI
-627 IHRHLTRHNADTEL
+627 IYRHLKRRNPDTEFS
-641 PSLKELHGMPKKY
+641 SLKELHGIPKKY

-664 MITDSKQVISPHELG
+664 MTADSKQVISHRELG
-679 FQLSPCAGSHGDD
+679 FQLSPCAGSHGD

-737 QMEIIEQYSKSKHM
+737 QMEIIEQYSESRHM

-767 LMRFKNLTKYIYSR
+767 LMRFKNLIKPYTDTYCDSCIHTS
-781 DILLLIRFGYES
+781 LLMRYGYES

-799 DEVVKHLNGSL
+799 DVVVKHLNGIL
-810 RFDYLVTPTDVLAIS
+810 AFHDLTTPTDLLAVS
-825 YVIAT
+825 YIVST
-830 TSQPVTQLV
+830 TSQPVTE
-839 LSPQQNDDTL
+839 LSVTTLQYDDTL
-849 KILLAPLS
+849 KNLLELLS
-857 QKNLHNLKNLGLS
+857 EKNLHNLKYLRLS
-870 PPIYG
+870 SPIYG
-875 EHLFMLINILKS
+875 KEMLLLINILKS
-887 ATNLET
+887 ATNLVT
-893 ITLRIKDFGPDEA
+893 ITLTIMDFSPDEA
-906 EGLVGQLKQLSS
+906 EGLVGPLKQLSS
-918 LKSLDLRSTAAP
+918 LRLLRLYPTAAP
-930 NSIHVLVKAL
+930 NSIHVLVKGL
-940 SSLSNVP
+940 SSLSNK
-947 TTLSFEDVDT
+947 TIIQLYFEDVDT
-957 EGALALGSALQFH
+957 GGALALGSALQLH
-970 TSTNLRELDLSNSN
+970 TSTNLRILKLSNSN
-984 IGPEGV
+984 IGPEGL
-990 TGLANGLRCLT
+990 TGLANGLRSLT
-1001 ALPRLTFENN
+1001 ALSHLILDNN

-1017 FNSFWNAIQNL
+1017 FNSLWNAIRYL
-1028 NSLETLHLSHNN
+1028 NSLEELYLSRNN
-1040 IVDDDLKFLIHS
+1040 IVDDDLKFLAK
-1052 NSLQHLT
+1052 SLQHLT
-1059 RLASLTLSRMNYGSD
+1059 TLTSLTLSHMHYISD

-1085 NIRYLNL
+1085 NMGCLYL
-1092 SHNAINSDGAANLAC
+1092 SHNDINSDGAATLAC
-1107 ALQYLTT
+1107 ELKYLTT
-1114 LEGLCLT
+1114 L
-1121 HNNIGRAGMTALSK
+1121 K
-1135 GLLYLTNLYNLE
+1135 KLY
-1147 LSHNDIGPADMTAL
+1147 LSHN
-1161 SKGLLYLTNLEK
+1161 N
-1173 LDLSDNDIG
+1173 IG

-1192 LLYLT
+1192 LPHLT
-1197 NLRVLHL
+1197 NIRDLDL

-1222 GCPRLYLAFINRER
+1222 GCHHLYYAVINTEDER
-1236 KWHSSDG
+1236 YTWTG
-1243 IVVQGLIS
+1243 IIVRGLIS
-1251 PDNTS
+1251 PDNSS

-1267 ATTKRRLVLGFKTI
+1267 DKTERTLDLGFKFI
-1281 DIPPKGQGIMQLAS
+1281 HIPAKRQ
-1295 HIISNV
+1295 V
-1301 ISNWNYYTRY
+1301 
-1311 L
+1311 

>member
-1 MKVLEA
+1 MFLRQYSCGNIPPV
-7 CEEELVCELSTVNAV
+7 
-22 EMCKAFF
+22 
-29 QACVITRDM
+29 RR
-38 SDNFTSL
+38 FT
-45 DHSRL
+45 
-50 EPQLQI
+50 
-56 RYLLRLVRMN
+56 
-66 IKTDVTA
+66 
-73 WGKFLI
+73 I
-79 LLAVLER
+79 LGG
-86 ISTTLIKKLKKP
+86 ISNTLMKKLKKP

-104 GPTEVSETTSSSTDT
+104 GSTEISEADNSSTDT
-119 AGADASVEEEIVL
+119 AGADARVEGEIVL
-132 SHGDVGLVTELLVP
+132 CHGDVGLVTELLVT

-155 ISLGFQQYDI
+155 ISLGFQENDRD
-165 ANFRKDDNKFSLS
+165 NFRNDDNKISLS
-178 NSIGCWIS
+178 NSIACWIS
-186 RDSNPTL
+186 RYSNPTL
-193 KKLMHALKSR
+193 KKLVQVVSSP
-203 LVGAGRMAMDLE
+203 LVGASRVAVDLE

-221 KKQSDNTKKREQ
+221 QKQKQES
-233 FKTEQSSNFSD
+233 FKTAQSSSVSD
-244 TTLSFTISKTSYH
+244 TNISFTISKMSYH

-277 ISYQWNKDGHP
+277 VSYQWKKDDQP

-301 ILVVNH
+301 ILVINH
-307 ASQGTEGEYICC
+307 ASQGTEGDYTCH

-331 ITLTVLYEAAKKR
+331 ITFTVLYDAAKKR

-371 ALIKYSKDDI
+371 SLIKSSKDCMN
-381 DIIDYA
+381 IIDYA

-399 EEVEYKEVFGEYNSK
+399 ETVEYKQVFGEYNSK

-433 VIKDWAQGEVLA
+433 VIKDWAEGEVLT

-458 NSEGRDETLSDLLQL
+458 NSEGRDETLSDILELL
-473 FYSNDEELKTTR
+473 YSNDEELKTTI

-519 LDKTSLPRAMII
+519 LDKISLPRAMII

-546 ITKQIEVFGFSK
+546 IAKRIEVFGFSK
-558 QTIFKYIDNFKLGSS
+558 QQIFEYIDNFQFGSS
-573 PAGKLKEYLVSNP
+573 PAHNLKEYLVSNP

-598 AMICFLFKYDQGCT
+598 ATICFLFRYDQGCT

-620 EQFTRLI
+620 EQFTLLI
-627 IHRHLTRHNADTEL
+627 IHRHLTRRNPDTEL
-641 PSLKELHGMPKKY
+641 LSLKELHGMPKKY
-654 FDDLCRLAFN
+654 FDNLCRLAYK
-664 MITDSKQVISPHELG
+664 MTTDSKQVISHHELG

-719 TFQEF
+719 TLQEF

-737 QMEIIEQYSKSKHM
+737 QMEIIEQYSKSQHM
-751 RTVWTFYCG
+751 CTVWTFYCG
-760 LVNFQSG
+760 LSNFQFG
-767 LMRFKNLTKYIYSR
+767 LMRFKKLKKSCTHIS
-781 DILLLIRFGYES
+781 LLMRYGYES

-799 DEVVKHLNGSL
+799 DEVVKHVNGL
-810 RFDYLVTPTDVLAIS
+810 LKFYNLPTPTDLLAIG
-825 YVIAT
+825 YVVAT
-830 TSQPVTQLV
+830 TSEQVTE
-839 LSPQQNDDTL
+839 LSLYSLLYDDTL
-849 KILLAPLS
+849 KILLEPMS
-857 QKNLHNLKNLGLS
+857 QKNVLNLKHLDLS

-875 EHLFMLINILKS
+875 KQLFMLIKILKS
-887 ATNLET
+887 ATTLET
-893 ITLRIKDFGPDEA
+893 ITLRIKDCGPDEV
-906 EGLVGQLKQLSS
+906 EGLVGPLKQLSS
-918 LKSLDLRSTAAP
+918 LSSLELHPTAAP

-947 TTLSFEDVDT
+947 KITLSFEDVDT
-957 EGALALGSALQFH
+957 EGALALGSALQFY
-970 TSTNLRELDLSNSN
+970 TSTNLYRLNLRNSN

-990 TGLANGLRCLT
+990 TGLVNGLRCLT
-1001 ALPRLTFENN
+1001 ALFNITLENN

-1017 FNSFWNAIQNL
+1017 FNSFWKGIQYV
-1028 NSLETLHLSHNN
+1028 NSKWLVLHNN
-1040 IVDDDLKFLIHS
+1040 IVDDDIKLLA
-1052 NSLQHLT
+1052 NSLPHLT
-1059 RLASLTLSRMNYGSD
+1059 KLSRLELSHMNFGSD

-1085 NIRYLNL
+1085 NIRTLNL
-1092 SHNAINSDGAANLAC
+1092 SHNDINSDGAASLAC

-1114 LEGLCLT
+1114 LE
-1121 HNNIGRAGMTALSK
+1121 AL
-1135 GLLYLTNLYNLE
+1135 Y
-1147 LSHNDIGPADMTAL
+1147 LSHN
-1161 SKGLLYLTNLEK
+1161 S
-1173 LDLSDNDIG
+1173 IG

-1192 LLYLT
+1192 LLHLT
-1197 NLRVLHL
+1197 NLSWLDL
-1204 SHNDIDLE
+1204 SHNDIDLK

-1222 GCPRLYLAFINRER
+1222 GCNHLFKAIITTEDEQFRGY
-1236 KWHSSDG
+1236 G
-1243 IVVQGLIS
+1243 IIVHNLIT

-1267 ATTKRRLVLGFKTI
+1267 EETERRLHLGFKAI
-1281 DIPPKGQGIMQLAS
+1281 RIPAKRQ
-1295 HIISNV
+1295 V
-1301 ISNWNYYTRY
+1301 
-1311 L
+1311 

>member
-1 MKVLEA
+1 MSSLLPNEDYLVKVLEA
-7 CEEELVCELSTVNAV
+7 CEEELVCELSSVNAV

-38 SDNFTSL
+38 CDNFTSL
-45 DHSRL
+45 DHSKL
-50 EPQLQI
+50 ETQLQI

-66 IKTDVTA
+66 IKTDETA
-73 WGKFLI
+73 WGKFLV
-79 LLAVLER
+79 LLDTMGR
-86 ISTTLIKKLKKP
+86 ISNTLTEKLKKP

-104 GPTEVSETTSSSTDT
+104 GSTEISETTSSTTDT

-146 ISHKWEVIS
+146 ISHKWEGIS
-155 ISLGFQQYDI
+155 ISLGFQENDRD
-165 ANFRKDDNKFSLS
+165 NFRSDDNKISLS

-193 KKLMHALKSR
+193 KKLMQVVSSQ
-203 LVGAGRMAMDLE
+203 LVGAGRVAVDLE

-221 KKQSDNTKKREQ
+221 K
-233 FKTEQSSNFSD
+233 EQSNNAKKQEPFNSAQSSSVSD
-244 TTLSFTISKTSYH
+244 TILSFTISKTSYH

-277 ISYQWNKDGHP
+277 MSYQWKKDGKP

-295 SGVHDD
+295 SGVYDD

-307 ASQGTEGEYICC
+307 AIQGTEGEYTCC

-344 LINLYSAKSVIP
+344 LLNLYSAKSVIP
-356 EDTWPPTASKVFINL
+356 EDTWPPTASNVYINL
-371 ALIKYSKDDI
+371 ALIKSSKDCM
-381 DIIDYA
+381 DIIDYT

-399 EEVEYKEVFGEYNSK
+399 ERVEYEQVFGEYNSK

-433 VIKDWAQGEVLA
+433 VIKDWAKGEVLI
-445 KAKYLFFVTLRLL
+445 KEKYLFFVTLRLL
-458 NSEGRDETLSDLLQL
+458 NSEGRDETLSDLLGL
-473 FYSNDEELKTTR
+473 FYSNDEELKVTR
-485 DYIEKNDGEGVCFV
+485 DYIEENDGEGVCFV

-546 ITKQIEVFGFSK
+546 VTKRIEVFGFSE
-558 QTIFKYIDNFKLGSS
+558 QQIFEYIDNFPFGSS
-573 PAGKLKEYLVSNP
+573 PACKLKEYLVSNP
-586 NILDMCY
+586 NILNMCY

-598 AMICFLFKYDQGCT
+598 AMICFLFRYDQGCT
-612 SCTQTKIY
+612 SCTQTTMY

-627 IHRHLTRHNADTEL
+627 IHRHLTRCNADTEF
-641 PSLKELHGMPKKY
+641 PSLKELHGIPKKY
-654 FDDLCRLAFN
+654 FDDLCHLAFN
-664 MITDSKQVISPHELG
+664 MTTDSKQVISPHELG
-679 FQLSPCAGSHGDD
+679 FQLSPYAGSHGDD

-737 QMEIIEQYSKSKHM
+737 QMEIIEQYSESRHM
-751 RTVWTFYCG
+751 FTVWTFYCG
-760 LVNFQSG
+760 LVNFQFG
-767 LMRFKNLTKYIYSR
+767 
-781 DILLLIRFGYES
+781 LIRFKQLTKSCTDKFLLMRYGYES

-799 DEVVKHLNGSL
+799 DEVVKHLNGIL
-810 RFDYLVTPTDVLAIS
+810 LFQGLVTPTDLLAVS
-825 YVIAT
+825 YIVST
-830 TSQPVTQLV
+830 TSQPVTE
-839 LSPQQNDDTL
+839 LSLPPLQYDDTL
-849 KILLAPLS
+849 KIILEPLS
-857 QKNLHNLKNLGLS
+857 EKNLHNLKDLDLPS
-870 PPIYG
+870 PIYG
-875 EHLFMLINILKS
+875 KHLFMLINIILKS

-893 ITLRIKDFGPDEA
+893 IILRIKDFGPDEA
-906 EGLVGQLKQLSS
+906 EGLVGPLKQLSS
-918 LKSLDLRSTAAP
+918 LRFLDLHSTAAP

-940 SSLSNVP
+940 SSLSDEP
-947 TTLSFEDVDT
+947 LLKLSFEDVDT
-957 EGALALGSALQFH
+957 EGALALGNALQFH
-970 TSTNLRELDLSNSN
+970 TSTNLYILKLDHSD

-990 TGLANGLRCLT
+990 TGLANGQRCLA
-1001 ALPRLTFENN
+1001 ALSHLSLENN

-1017 FNSFWNAIQNL
+1017 FNSLWNGIRYL
-1028 NSLETLHLSHNN
+1028 NSLEELHLSQNN
-1040 IVDDDLKFLIHS
+1040 IVNDDIKFLA
-1052 NSLQHLT
+1052 NSIQHFT
-1059 RLASLTLSRMNYGSD
+1059 RLSYLTLSHTNYGSS

-1085 NIRYLNL
+1085 NINILDL
-1092 SHNAINSDGAANLAC
+1092 SHNDINSDGAASLAC
-1107 ALQYLTT
+1107 TLQFLTT
-1114 LEGLCLT
+1114 LQKLYLS
-1121 HNNIGRAGMTALSK
+1121 HNNIGPAGITALSK
-1135 GLLYLTNLYNLE
+1135 ELLHLTNLRDLE
-1147 LSHNDIGPADMTAL
+1147 LSHNNIGPAGITAL
-1161 SKGLLYLTNLEK
+1161 SKELLHLTNLR
-1173 LDLSDNDIG
+1173 DLELSHNNIG
-1182 PAGMTALSKG
+1182 PAGITALSKG

-1197 NLRVLHL
+1197 NLRDLDL

-1222 GCPRLYLAFINRER
+1222 GCHHLNYAVIDTEHER
-1236 KWHSSDG
+1236 YTWYG
-1243 IVVQGLIS
+1243 IVVHGLIS

-1267 ATTKRRLVLGFKTI
+1267 KERKRRLDLGFKTI
-1281 DIPPKGQGIMQLAS
+1281 DIPAKRQ
-1295 HIISNV
+1295 V
-1301 ISNWNYYTRY
+1301 
-1311 L
+1311 

>member
-1 MKVLEA
+1 MSSLLPNEDYLVKVLEA
-7 CEEELVCELSTVNAV
+7 CEEELVCELSSVNAV

-38 SDNFTSL
+38 CDNFTSL

-50 EPQLQI
+50 DPQLQI

-73 WGKFLI
+73 WGKFLV
-79 LLAVLER
+79 LLDTSGG
-86 ISTTLIKKLKKP
+86 ISNKLIEKLKKS

-104 GPTEVSETTSSSTDT
+104 GPTEISETDSSSTNT

-132 SHGDVGLVTELLVP
+132 SHGDVGLVTELLDP
-146 ISHKWEVIS
+146 ISHQWERIS
-155 ISLGFQQYDI
+155 ISLGFQENDRD
-165 ANFRKDDNKFSLS
+165 NFRNDDNKISLS

-193 KKLMHALKSR
+193 KKLMHVVSSK
-203 LVGAGRMAMDLE
+203 LVGAGRVAVDLE
-215 KGFKEA
+215 KGFKES
-221 KKQSDNTKKREQ
+221 KKQSDNIRKQKP
-233 FKTEQSSNFSD
+233 FNSAQSSSD
-244 TTLSFTISKTSYH
+244 SDATLSFTISKTSYH

-269 VQASPREA
+269 VQASPSEDV
-277 ISYQWNKDGHP
+277 SYQWKKDDQP
-288 LPNSSTY
+288 LPNKFTY

-307 ASQGTEGEYICC
+307 ASQGTEGEYTCC

-344 LINLYSAKSVIP
+344 LINLYLAKSVIP
-356 EDTWPPTASKVFINL
+356 EDSWPPTVSKVFINL
-371 ALIKYSKDDI
+371 ALIKSCKDCM

-387 IRGDADDIIAKK
+387 ICGDADDIIAKK
-399 EEVEYKEVFGEYNSK
+399 EKVEYKEVFGEYNSK

-433 VIKDWAQGEVLA
+433 VIKDWAEGEVLT
-445 KAKYLFFVTLRLL
+445 KAKYLFLVTLRLL
-458 NSEGRDETLSDLLQL
+458 NSEGRDQTLSDLLEL
-473 FYSNDEELKTTR
+473 LYFDDEELKTMR
-485 DYIEKNDGEGVCFV
+485 DCIKRNDGEGVCFV

-507 PQNKKKSVIYKL
+507 PQNIKKSVIYKL
-519 LDKTSLPRAMII
+519 LEKSYLPHSMII

-541 LKKDV
+541 IKKDV
-546 ITKQIEVFGFSK
+546 VTKRIEVFGFNK
-558 QTIFKYIDNFKLGSS
+558 QQIFEYIDNFQFGSS
-573 PAGKLKEYLVSNP
+573 PARKLKEYLASNP
-586 NILDMCY
+586 NILDICY

-598 AMICFLFKYDQGCT
+598 AMICFLFRYDQGCT

-627 IHRHLTRHNADTEL
+627 IHRHLTRRNADTEL
-641 PSLKELHGMPKKY
+641 SSLKELHGIPKKY
-654 FDDLCRLAFN
+654 FDDLCRLAFK
-664 MITDSKQVISPHELG
+664 MTIDSKQVISPHELG

-724 LAAYHIANLDTSQ
+724 LAAHHIANLDTSQ

-751 RTVWTFYCG
+751 HTVWTFYCG
-760 LVNFQSG
+760 LVNFQFG
-767 LMRFKNLTKYIYSR
+767 LMRFKKLTKSR
-781 DILLLIRFGYES
+781 MDISLLMSYGYES

-810 RFDYLVTPTDVLAIS
+810 RFYNLLTPTDMLAVS
-825 YVIAT
+825 YVVAT
-830 TSQPVTQLV
+830 TSQPVTEFSLFSLQY
-839 LSPQQNDDTL
+839 DDIL

-857 QKNLHNLKNLGLS
+857 PQKLKILYLS

-875 EHLFMLINILKS
+875 KEMFMLINILKS

-893 ITLRIKDFGPDEA
+893 ITLRIQDFGPDEA
-906 EGLVGQLKQLSS
+906 EGIVGPLKQLSS
-918 LKSLDLRSTAAP
+918 LRVFRLRSTASP
-930 NSIHVLVKAL
+930 NSIHVLVKGL
-940 SSLSNVP
+940 SSLSNEP
-947 TTLSFEDVDT
+947 EITLSFEAVDT

-970 TSTNLRELDLSNSN
+970 TSTHLCELYLSNSN

-1001 ALPRLTFENN
+1001 ALSHLSLENN

-1017 FNSFWNAIQNL
+1017 FNSLWNGLRYL
-1028 NSLETLHLSHNN
+1028 NSLEILCLSHNN
-1040 IVDDDLKFLIHS
+1040 IVDDDIKLLA

-1059 RLASLTLSRMNYGSD
+1059 RLFDLTLSHMNYGSG

-1085 NIRYLNL
+1085 NIIELDL
-1092 SHNAINSDGAANLAC
+1092 SYNDINSDGAASLAC

-1114 LEGLCLT
+1114 LKT
-1121 HNNIGRAGMTALSK
+1121 LS
-1135 GLLYLTNLYNLE
+1135 
-1147 LSHNDIGPADMTAL
+1147 LSHN
-1161 SKGLLYLTNLEK
+1161 N
-1173 LDLSDNDIG
+1173 IG

-1197 NLRVLHL
+1197 NLTVLYL

-1222 GCPRLYLAFINRER
+1222 GCHHLNYAVINTEHER
-1236 KWHSSDG
+1236 YTWYG
-1243 IVVQGLIS
+1243 IVVHGLIS

-1267 ATTKRRLVLGFKTI
+1267 ETTKRALHLGFKTI
-1281 DIPPKGQGIMQLAS
+1281 DIPPKRQ
-1295 HIISNV
+1295 V
-1301 ISNWNYYTRY
+1301 
-1311 L
+1311 

>member
-1 MKVLEA
+1 MHDLNLSATLKIMSSLLPNEDYMVNVLEA
-7 CEEELVCELSTVNAV
+7 CEEELVCELSSVTAV

-29 QACVITRDM
+29 QACVITKDM
-38 SDNFTSL
+38 CDNFNSL

-73 WGKFLI
+73 LGKFLI
-79 LLAVLER
+79 LLDTLGG
-86 ISTTLIKKLKKP
+86 ISNTLMEKLKKP
-98 MPQINE
+98 MLQINE
-104 GPTEVSETTSSSTDT
+104 GLTEISETDSSLTDT

-132 SHGDVGLVTELLVP
+132 SHGEVGLVTELLVP
-146 ISHKWEVIS
+146 ISHNWEGIS
-155 ISLGFQQYDI
+155 ISLGFQEHDI
-165 ANFRKDDNKFSLS
+165 ANFRKDDNKISLS

-193 KKLMHALKSR
+193 KKLMQVVSSK
-203 LVGAGRMAMDLE
+203 LVGAGRVAVDLE
-215 KGFKEA
+215 NGFKEVKKKRDND
-221 KKQSDNTKKREQ
+221 KKQEPCKTKQASSVSDI
-233 FKTEQSSNFSD
+233 
-244 TTLSFTISKTSYH
+244 TLSFTICKTSYH

-269 VQASPREA
+269 VQASPTA
-277 ISYQWNKDGHP
+277 AVSYQWKKNDQHLHNGP
-288 LPNSSTY
+288 IY

-307 ASQGTEGEYICC
+307 ASQGAEGEYTCC
-319 VSRQGKEVCTNK
+319 ASRQGKEVSTNK

-344 LINLYSAKSVIP
+344 LINLYSAKSAIP
-356 EDTWPPTASKVFINL
+356 EDTWPPTVSKVFINL
-371 ALIKYSKDDI
+371 ALIKSSKDCMDN
-381 DIIDYA
+381 IDYA
-387 IRGDADDIIAKK
+387 IHGNADDIIAKNVK
-399 EEVEYKEVFGEYNSK
+399 VEYKQVFGEYNSK

-433 VIKDWAQGEVLA
+433 VIKDWAEGEVLT

-458 NSEGRDETLSDLLQL
+458 NSEGRDETLSDLLEL
-473 FYSNDEELKTTR
+473 LYFDDEELKTTTDCIKR
-485 DYIEKNDGEGVCFV
+485 NDGEGVCFV

-519 LDKTSLPRAMII
+519 LDRTYLPHSMII
-531 VSSRPSATPT
+531 VSSRPSATAI

-546 ITKQIEVFGFSK
+546 VTERIEVFGFSK
-558 QTIFKYIDNFKLGSS
+558 QQILEYIDNFQFGSS
-573 PAGKLKEYLVSNP
+573 PAGKLKEYLESNP

-598 AMICFLFKYDQGCT
+598 AMICFLFRYDQGCT

-627 IHRHLTRHNADTEL
+627 IHRHLTRSNADTEL

-654 FDDLCRLAFN
+654 FDDLCHLAYN
-664 MITDSKQVISPHELG
+664 MTTDSKQVISHHEVG
-679 FQLSPCAGSHGDD
+679 YKLSPCAGSHGDD

-698 VTVYHTIHLTGRH
+698 VTVYQTIHLTGRH

-719 TFQEF
+719 TYQEF

-737 QMEIIEQYSKSKHM
+737 QMEIIEQYSKSRHM
-751 RTVWTFYCG
+751 HTVWTFYCG
-760 LVNFQSG
+760 LINFQSG
-767 LMRFKNLTKYIYSR
+767 IIRFKKLSNSLFIITDSALLMRY
-781 DILLLIRFGYES
+781 GYES

-799 DEVVKHLNGSL
+799 DEVVKRLYGSL
-810 RFDYLVTPTDVLAIS
+810 QFYNLVTHTDLLAIG
-825 YVIAT
+825 YVIAN
-830 TSQPVTQLV
+830 SSQLV
-839 LSPQQNDDTL
+839 TKLLLSLQNDDTL
-849 KILLAPLS
+849 KIILEPLS
-857 QKNLHNLKNLGLS
+857 QKNLHNLEELHLY
-870 PPIYG
+870 PLIYG
-875 EHLFMLINILKS
+875 KHLFMLINILKS
-887 ATNLET
+887 ATNLKT

-906 EGLVGQLKQLSS
+906 EGLVGPLKQLSI
-918 LKSLDLRSTAAP
+918 LRSLRLHSTAPP

-940 SSLSNVP
+940 SSLSNEP
-947 TTLSFEDVDT
+947 KIRLSFEDVDT

-970 TSTNLRELDLSNSN
+970 TSTNLCELILSNSN

-990 TGLANGLRCLT
+990 TGLVNGLRCLT
-1001 ALPRLTFENN
+1001 ALSYLTLQKN

-1017 FNSFWNAIQNL
+1017 FNSSWNGLRYIS
-1028 NSLETLHLSHNN
+1028 SLKRLRLSHNH
-1040 IVDDDLKFLIHS
+1040 IVDDDMNFLA

-1059 RLASLTLSRMNYGSD
+1059 RLSILTLSYMNLGSD

-1085 NIRYLNL
+1085 NIRNLDL
-1092 SHNAINSDGAANLAC
+1092 SHNVINSDGAASLAC

-1114 LEGLCLT
+1114 LED
-1121 HNNIGRAGMTALSK
+1121 LS
-1135 GLLYLTNLYNLE
+1135 
-1147 LSHNDIGPADMTAL
+1147 LSHN
-1161 SKGLLYLTNLEK
+1161 N
-1173 LDLSDNDIG
+1173 IG

-1197 NLRVLHL
+1197 NIRDLGL

-1222 GCPRLYLAFINRER
+1222 GCHHLNYAVINTKDE
-1236 KWHSSDG
+1236 WYTWTG
-1243 IVVQGLIS
+1243 IVVRDLIS
-1251 PDNTS
+1251 PDNSS
-1256 AIADLVAAAEC
+1256 AIADLVAATEC
-1267 ATTKRRLVLGFKTI
+1267 EKTKRTLDLGFKFI
-1281 DIPPKGQGIMQLAS
+1281 HIPAKRQ
-1295 HIISNV
+1295 V
-1301 ISNWNYYTRY
+1301 
-1311 L
+1311 

>member
-1 MKVLEA
+1 MSCLLPNEDYLVKVLEA
-7 CEEELVCELSTVNAV
+7 CEEELVCELSSVNTV

-38 SDNFTSL
+38 CDNFTSL

-50 EPQLQI
+50 DPQLQI

-73 WGKFLI
+73 WGKFLV
-79 LLAVLER
+79 LLDTLGV
-86 ISTTLIKKLKKP
+86 ISTTLMEKLKKP

-104 GPTEVSETTSSSTDT
+104 GPTEISETDSSSTNT

-146 ISHKWEVIS
+146 ISHKWKGIS
-155 ISLGFQQYDI
+155 ISLDFQENDTD
-165 ANFRKDDNKFSLS
+165 NFRSDDNKISLN

-193 KKLMHALKSR
+193 KKLMQVVSSK
-203 LVGAGRMAMDLE
+203 LVGAGRVAVDLE
-215 KGFKEA
+215 KGFREA
-221 KKQSDNTKKREQ
+221 KKQSDNAKKQEP
-233 FKTEQSSNFSD
+233 FKTAQSTSFSD
-244 TTLSFTISKTSYH
+244 TTLVTICKTSYH

-277 ISYQWNKDGHP
+277 VSYQWKKDSQP
-288 LPNSSTY
+288 LTNSSTY

-307 ASQGTEGEYICC
+307 ASQGTEGEYTCC
-319 VSRQGKEVCTNK
+319 VSGQGKEVCTNK

-344 LINLYSAKSVIP
+344 LINLYSVKSVIP
-356 EDTWPPTASKVFINL
+356 EDTWPPTVSKVFINL
-371 ALIKYSKDDI
+371 ALIKSSKDCM

-387 IRGDADDIIAKK
+387 IRGDADDIIAKNEK
-399 EEVEYKEVFGEYNSK
+399 VEYKQVFGEYNSK

-433 VIKDWAQGEVLA
+433 VIKDWAEGEVLT

-473 FYSNDEELKTTR
+473 FYSDDEELKKTR
-485 DYIEKNDGEGVCFV
+485 ACIKRNDGEGVCFV

-546 ITKQIEVFGFSK
+546 ITKRIEVFGFSEK
-558 QTIFKYIDNFKLGSS
+558 QIFEYIDNFQFGSS
-573 PAGKLKEYLVSNP
+573 PARKLKEYLTSNP

-598 AMICFLFKYDQGCT
+598 AMICFLFRYDQGCT

-620 EQFTRLI
+620 EQFTQLI
-627 IHRHLTRHNADTEL
+627 IHRHLTGHNADTEL
-641 PSLKELHGMPKKY
+641 PSLKELHGIPKKY
-654 FDDLCRLAFN
+654 FDDLCHLAFK
-664 MITDSKQVISPHELG
+664 MTTDSKQVISHHELG
-679 FQLSPCAGSHGDD
+679 FQMSPCAGSHGDD

-737 QMEIIEQYSKSKHM
+737 QMKIIEQYSESKHM

-760 LVNFQSG
+760 LINFQSG
-767 LMRFKNLTKYIYSR
+767 LMRFKKLIEYYPYPA
-781 DILLLIRFGYES
+781 LLMCYGYES

-799 DEVVKHLNGSL
+799 DEVVKRLNGSL
-810 RFDYLVTPTDVLAIS
+810 QFYYLVTHTDFLAIC

-830 TSQPVTQLV
+830 TSQPFTNLLL
-839 LSPQQNDDTL
+839 LSLQYDDTL

-857 QKNLHNLKNLGLS
+857 QKNLHNLKDLGLS

-875 EHLFMLINILKS
+875 KEMFMLINILKS

-893 ITLRIKDFGPDEA
+893 ITLRIKYFGPDEA
-906 EGLVGQLKQLSS
+906 EGLVGELKQLSS
-918 LKSLDLRSTAAP
+918 LGHLHLISTAAP

-940 SSLSNVP
+940 SSLSSEP
-947 TTLSFEDVDT
+947 KITLVFEDVDT

-970 TSTNLRELDLSNSN
+970 TSTNLIELILSNSN

-990 TGLANGLRCLT
+990 TGLGNGLRCLT
-1001 ALPRLTFENN
+1001 ALSNLTLQNN

-1017 FNSFWNAIQNL
+1017 FNSLWNGLQYL
-1028 NSLETLHLSHNN
+1028 NSLNMLRLSHNN
-1040 IVDDDLKFLIHS
+1040 IVDDDIKFLA

-1059 RLASLTLSRMNYGSD
+1059 RLSSLTLSHMNFGSD

-1085 NIRYLNL
+1085 SIMHLDL
-1092 SHNAINSDGAANLAC
+1092 SHNDINSDGAASLAC

-1114 LEGLCLT
+1114 LQSLFLS
-1121 HNNIGRAGMTALSK
+1121 HNNIGPAGITALTK
-1135 GLLYLTNLYNLE
+1135 GLLYLTNL
-1147 LSHNDIGPADMTAL
+1147 I
-1161 SKGLLYLTNLEK
+1161 LL
-1173 LDLSDNDIG
+1173 D
-1182 PAGMTALSKG
+1182 
-1192 LLYLT
+1192 
-1197 NLRVLHL
+1197 L

-1222 GCPRLYLAFINRER
+1222 GCHHLNCAIINTEHEY
-1236 KWHSSDG
+1236 KGYG
-1243 IVVQGLIS
+1243 IAVQGLIS

-1256 AIADLVAAAEC
+1256 AIADLVAATEC
-1267 ATTKRRLVLGFKTI
+1267 EGTKRILNLGFKII
-1281 DIPPKGQGIMQLAS
+1281 DIP
-1295 HIISNV
+1295 
-1301 ISNWNYYTRY
+1301 
-1311 L
+1311 

>member
-1 MKVLEA
+1 MHDLNLSATLKIMSSLLPDEDYPVKVLEA
-7 CEEELVCELSTVNAV
+7 CEEELVCELSSVNAV

-29 QACVITRDM
+29 QTCVITRDM
-38 SDNFTSL
+38 CDNFTSL

-66 IKTDVTA
+66 ITTDVTA
-73 WGKFLI
+73 WGKFLV
-79 LLAVLER
+79 LLDTLGV
-86 ISTTLIKKLKKP
+86 ISTTFMEKLKKP

-104 GPTEVSETTSSSTDT
+104 GPTEISGTNSSSTDT

-132 SHGDVGLVTELLVP
+132 NLGDVGLVTELLVP
-146 ISHKWEVIS
+146 ISHKWEQIS
-155 ISLGFQQYDI
+155 ISLGFLKYDRENI
-165 ANFRKDDNKFSLS
+165 RSDDNKISLS
-178 NSIGCWIS
+178 NSIVCWIS

-193 KKLMHALKSR
+193 KKLMQVVSSK
-203 LVGAGRMAMDLE
+203 LVGAGRVAVDLE
-215 KGFKEA
+215 KRFKEA
-221 KKQSDNTKKREQ
+221 KKQSDNIRKQKL
-233 FKTEQSSNFSD
+233 FKTAQSSSVSD

-277 ISYQWNKDGHP
+277 VSYQWKKDDHP
-288 LPNSSTY
+288 LPYGSTY
-295 SGVHDD
+295 SGIHDD

-307 ASQGTEGEYICC
+307 ASQGTEGEYTCC
-319 VSRQGKEVCTNK
+319 VSRQEKEVCTNK

-356 EDTWPPTASKVFINL
+356 EDTWPPTVSNVFINL
-371 ALIKYSKDDI
+371 ALIKSSKDCM
-381 DIIDYA
+381 DIIDYS

-399 EEVEYKEVFGEYNSK
+399 EKVEYEQVFGEYNSK

-433 VIKDWAQGEVLA
+433 VIKDWAEGEVLT

-458 NSEGRDETLSDLLQL
+458 NSEGRDETLSDLLEQ

-485 DYIEKNDGEGVCFV
+485 DCIEKNDGKGVCFV

-507 PQNKKKSVIYKL
+507 PQNKTKSVIYKL

-531 VSSRPSATPT
+531 VSSRPSATAI

-546 ITKQIEVFGFSK
+546 VTKRIEVFGFSK
-558 QTIFKYIDNFKLGSS
+558 QQIFEYIGNFQFGSS
-573 PAGKLKEYLVSNP
+573 PAGKLKEYLESNP

-598 AMICFLFKYDQGCT
+598 AMICFLFGYDQGCT

-627 IHRHLTRHNADTEL
+627 IHRHLTRSNADTEL
-641 PSLKELHGMPKKY
+641 PSLKELHGIHRNY
-654 FDDLCRLAFN
+654 FDDLCCLAFN
-664 MITDSKQVISPHELG
+664 MTTDSKQVISHHELG
-679 FQLSPCAGSHGDD
+679 YKLSPCAGSHGDD

-737 QMEIIEQYSKSKHM
+737 QMEIIEQYSESKHM

-760 LVNFQSG
+760 LTNFQSG
-767 LMRFKNLTKYIYSR
+767 LMRFKKLKHTIFNPA
-781 DILLLIRFGYES
+781 LLMRYGYES
-793 QQLDVC
+793 QQVDVC

-810 RFDYLVTPTDVLAIS
+810 SFINLLTPTDILAIG
-825 YVIAT
+825 YVIAI
-830 TSQPVTQLV
+830 TSQPVNELALYSLQ
-839 LSPQQNDDTL
+839 DYDTL
-849 KILLAPLS
+849 PILLAPLS
-857 QKNLHNLKNLGLS
+857 QKNLHNLKDLYLS

-875 EHLFMLINILKS
+875 KHLFMLINIMKS
-887 ATNLET
+887 ATHLET
-893 ITLRIKDFGPDEA
+893 ILLRIKDFGPDEA

-918 LKSLDLRSTAAP
+918 LRYLDLCFTAAP

-947 TTLSFEDVDT
+947 EIKLSFEDVNN
-957 EGALALGSALQFH
+957 EGALALDSALQFH
-970 TSTNLRELDLSNSN
+970 TSTNLQKLKLSNSN

-990 TGLANGLRCLT
+990 TGLANGLRYLT
-1001 ALPRLTFENN
+1001 ALSNFTLEKN
-1011 EIRCDG
+1011 EIRRDG
-1017 FNSFWNAIQNL
+1017 FNSLWNGLQYL
-1028 NSLETLHLSHNN
+1028 NSLEILSLSHNN
-1040 IVDDDLKFLIHS
+1040 IVDDDIKFLA
-1052 NSLQHLT
+1052 NSFQHLT
-1059 RLASLTLSRMNYGSD
+1059 RLSDLRLSHMTYGSD

-1085 NIRYLNL
+1085 NMTSLDL
-1092 SHNAINSDGAANLAC
+1092 SHNDINSDGAASLAC

-1114 LEGLCLT
+1114 LKTLYLS
-1121 HNNIGRAGMTALSK
+1121 HNNIGPDGMTALSK
-1135 GLLYLTNLYNLE
+1135 GLPYLTNLCQ
-1147 LSHNDIGPADMTAL
+1147 
-1161 SKGLLYLTNLEK
+1161 
-1173 LDLSDNDIG
+1173 LD
-1182 PAGMTALSKG
+1182 
-1192 LLYLT
+1192 
-1197 NLRVLHL
+1197 L

-1222 GCPRLYLAFINRER
+1222 GCHHLYYAAINTEQER
-1236 KWHSSDG
+1236 YTWYG
-1243 IVVQGLIS
+1243 IVVHGLIS

-1267 ATTKRRLVLGFKTI
+1267 EETERKLDLGFKKI
-1281 DIPPKGQGIMQLAS
+1281 SIPAKRQ
-1295 HIISNV
+1295 V
-1301 ISNWNYYTRY
+1301 
-1311 L
+1311 

>member
-1 MKVLEA
+1 MSSLLPNEDYLVKVLEA
-7 CEEELVCELSTVNAV
+7 CEEELVCELSSVNAV

-38 SDNFTSL
+38 CDNFTSL

-73 WGKFLI
+73 WGKFLV
-79 LLAVLER
+79 LLDTSGG
-86 ISTTLIKKLKKP
+86 ISNKLIEKLKKS

-104 GPTEVSETTSSSTDT
+104 GPTEISETDSSSTKT

-132 SHGDVGLVTELLVP
+132 SHGDVGLVMELLVP
-146 ISHKWEVIS
+146 ISHKWERIS
-155 ISLGFQQYDI
+155 ISLGFQENDRD
-165 ANFRKDDNKFSLS
+165 NFRNDDNKISLS

-193 KKLMHALKSR
+193 KKLMHVVSSK
-203 LVGAGRMAMDLE
+203 LVGAGRVAVDLE
-215 KGFKEA
+215 KGFKES
-221 KKQSDNTKKREQ
+221 KKQSEYIRKQKPFNSA
-233 FKTEQSSNFSD
+233 QSSSVSD
-244 TTLSFTISKTSYH
+244 ATLSFTISKTSYH

-269 VQASPREA
+269 VQASPSEDV
-277 ISYQWNKDGHP
+277 SYQWKKDDQP
-288 LPNSSTY
+288 LPNKFTY

-307 ASQGTEGEYICC
+307 ASQGTEGEYTCC

-344 LINLYSAKSVIP
+344 LINLYLAKSVIP
-356 EDTWPPTASKVFINL
+356 EDSWPPTVSKVFINL
-371 ALIKYSKDDI
+371 ALIKSCKDCMD
-381 DIIDYA
+381 IDYA

-399 EEVEYKEVFGEYNSK
+399 EKVEYKQVFGEYNSK

-433 VIKDWAQGEVLA
+433 VIKDWAEGEVLT
-445 KAKYLFFVTLRLL
+445 KAKYLFLVTLRLL
-458 NSEGRDETLSDLLQL
+458 NSEGRDETLSDLLEL
-473 FYSNDEELKTTR
+473 LYFDDEELKTMGDCIKR
-485 DYIEKNDGEGVCFV
+485 NDGEGVCFV

-507 PQNKKKSVIYKL
+507 PQNIKKSVIYKL
-519 LDKTSLPRAMII
+519 LEKSYLPHSMII
-531 VSSRPSATPT
+531 VSSRPSATQT
-541 LKKDV
+541 IKKDV
-546 ITKQIEVFGFSK
+546 VTKRIEVFGFSK
-558 QTIFKYIDNFKLGSS
+558 QQIFEYIDNFQFGSS
-573 PAGKLKEYLVSNP
+573 PARKLKEYLASNP
-586 NILDMCY
+586 NILDICY

-598 AMICFLFKYDQGCT
+598 AMICFLFRYDQGCT

-627 IHRHLTRHNADTEL
+627 IHRHLTRCNADTEL
-641 PSLKELHGMPKKY
+641 PSLKELHEIPKKY

-664 MITDSKQVISPHELG
+664 MTTDSKQVISPHELG

-737 QMEIIEQYSKSKHM
+737 QMEIIEQYSESKHM

-760 LVNFQSG
+760 LINFQFG
-767 LMRFKNLTKYIYSR
+767 LMRFKK
-781 DILLLIRFGYES
+781 LIETFTNPALPMLYGYES

-810 RFDYLVTPTDVLAIS
+810 RFYNLLTPTDLLAIG

-830 TSQPVTQLV
+830 TSQPVTK
-839 LSPQQNDDTL
+839 LSLRSLQNDDTL
-849 KILLAPLS
+849 KLLLAPLS
-857 QKNLHNLKNLGLS
+857 QNNLHNLKYLALS

-875 EHLFMLINILKS
+875 KHLFMLINILKS
-887 ATNLET
+887 ATNLEN

-918 LKSLDLRSTAAP
+918 LRELTLHSTAAP
-930 NSIHVLVKAL
+930 SSIHVIVKTL
-940 SSLSNVP
+940 SSLSNEP
-947 TTLSFEDVDT
+947 KILLSFEAVDT

-970 TSTNLRELDLSNSN
+970 TSNDLYGLYLSNSN

-1001 ALPRLTFENN
+1001 ALSTLSLENN

-1017 FNSFWNAIQNL
+1017 FNSLWNGLRYL
-1028 NSLETLHLSHNN
+1028 NSLGILFLSHNN
-1040 IVDDDLKFLIHS
+1040 IMDDDIKFLA

-1059 RLASLTLSRMNYGSD
+1059 RLTNLTLSHMNFGSD
-1074 WSCLVELRHLT
+1074 RSCLVELRHLT
-1085 NIRYLNL
+1085 SIQYLNL
-1092 SHNAINSDGAANLAC
+1092 SHNDINSDGAASLAC
-1107 ALQYLTT
+1107 TLQYLAT
-1114 LEGLCLT
+1114 LKSLNLS
-1121 HNNIGRAGMTALSK
+1121 HNNIGQAGMTALSK
-1135 GLLYLTNLYNLE
+1135 GLLYLTNLLW
-1147 LSHNDIGPADMTAL
+1147 
-1161 SKGLLYLTNLEK
+1161 
-1173 LDLSDNDIG
+1173 LD
-1182 PAGMTALSKG
+1182 
-1192 LLYLT
+1192 
-1197 NLRVLHL
+1197 L
-1204 SHNDIDLE
+1204 SHNDIDFE

-1222 GCPRLYLAFINRER
+1222 GCHHLDCANINSE
-1236 KWHSSDG
+1236 HEG
-1243 IVVQGLIS
+1243 YQYPVYEIIVRGLIS

-1267 ATTKRRLVLGFKTI
+1267 ETTKRRLDLGFK
-1281 DIPPKGQGIMQLAS
+1281 L
-1295 HIISNV
+1295 
-1301 ISNWNYYTRY
+1301 
-1311 L
+1311 